1 MQTKGAKIGFL
12 VLLIVFGIGAY
23 WFYNHGPFA
32 KMNDEAKKSY
42 QNYVKAEATII
53 SQEGNGRVGKGAAQ
67 IWKLQFKDRTGTLHT
82 ATLQQDSFMGKD
94 NNSVVN
100 IYYDPENPNAITSE
114 ASYDEVMK

>member
-23 WFYNHGPFA
+23 WFYNQGPFA

-67 IWKLQFKDRTGTLHT
+67 IWTLQFKDRTGTLHT
-82 ATLQQDSFMGKD
+82 ATLQQDSFMGKE